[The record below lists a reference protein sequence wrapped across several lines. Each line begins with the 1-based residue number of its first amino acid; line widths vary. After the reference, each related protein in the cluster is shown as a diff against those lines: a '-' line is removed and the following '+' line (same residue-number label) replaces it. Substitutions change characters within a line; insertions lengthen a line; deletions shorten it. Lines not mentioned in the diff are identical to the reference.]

1 VIDNDDH
8 QWAPTR
14 PPSYASPWAVR
25 QETTEQLSRGP
36 GARGNGP
43 PSNPTTEAPAE
54 PPRRAGVRWEA
65 EPRHTRSR
73 FWARVTVT
81 RRILLAYVALALAI
95 TLVATVGGAL
105 QPTYGALA
113 PFQGLRVDSVRAS
126 PAVSPWAV
134 DLGAMIAPGT
144 PPECIRFSTVDVGT
158 DLVAVRADGAWA
170 YGFAPESACSVVPA
184 GLGSRVVVIDTKDG
198 DVRWVHDVADDFG
211 GDQGVSVTWMSSLDD
226 DSHLL
231 VHAGTGVQQIV
242 ENLSLATGQVVD
254 TTGELPYTQDDRF
267 TATGRVVALG
277 ALSLDSL
284 DYTYQLRDADDLSHI
299 VWQGRGNESATMIA
313 LSDRLLLGQQGT
325 VQIPLATGIAS
336 EWGGPVSTTSGYAV
350 HDDTVY
356 AANLSGEGVTTH
368 MTRGFSAVD
377 RSGQVLWKSDLDL
390 RGSYSIT
397 RSCLAAT
404 NEAGDTVSCLDYA
417 TGTTLWT
424 SRIGGFSFAGSVTG
438 QRTDDIYAVSSGTQA
453 QLVAVDGR
461 TGHVRFETAVPAGST
476 VVAASDTVVYV
487 STFGFTGA
495 RSTVIAVDASS
506 GHVLW
511 SRSSQVQIGVWGG
524 HLIDVGMDGLARRL
538 SS

>member
-1 VIDNDDH
+1 MVDNDER
-8 QWAPTR
+8 QWAPPR
-14 PPSYASPWAVR
+14 PPSYASPWAVS
-25 QETTEQLSRGP
+25 E
-36 GARGNGP
+36 
-43 PSNPTTEAPAE
+43 EAPVRRSPVPEAPDGDTATKPGTQE
-54 PPRRAGVRWEA
+54 PADPRPRAGVRWEA
-65 EPRHTRSR
+65 EPRRTRSR

-81 RRILLAYVALALAI
+81 RRILLAYLALAAAI
-95 TLVATVGGAL
+95 TLVVTVGGAL

-113 PFQGLRVDSVRAS
+113 PFGGLRVDSVRAS
-126 PAVSPWAV
+126 PAISPWAV

-184 GLGSRVVVIDTKDG
+184 GFGSRVVVIDTRDG
-198 DVRWVHDVADDFG
+198 DVRWVHDVADDFDG
-211 GDQGVSVTWMSSLDD
+211 AQGVSVTWMSSLDD

-231 VHAGTGVQQIV
+231 VHAGTAAQQIV
-242 ENLSLATGQVVD
+242 ENLSLATGQVLD
-254 TTGELPYTQDDRF
+254 STGKLPYTQDDRF
-267 TATGRVVALG
+267 TATGRLVALG

-284 DYTYQLRDADDLSHI
+284 DYTYQLRDADDLSRV
-299 VWQGRGNESATMIA
+299 VWQGRGNESATLIA

-377 RSGQVLWKSDLDL
+377 RSGRVLWKSDLDL

-417 TGTTLWT
+417 TGKTLWT
-424 SRIGGFSFAGSVTG
+424 SRIGGFAFAGSAVG
-438 QRTDDIYAVSSGTQA
+438 QRTDDLYAVSSGTQS

-487 STFGFTGA
+487 STFGFTAA
-495 RSTVIAVDASS
+495 RSTIIAVDASS

-538 SS
+538 S